1 MRFASSK
8 ITSVSYAAVPA
19 KISPRLAFVVRPTH
33 KANAIVIAHI
43 MPTFADQLETSR
55 LTLIALSKEPFP
67 FSCEFLQ
74 RCVDVSID
82 DPIKF
87 FQPFLESQKFALELS
102 ESTSLASNQEASA
115 NPWLWSLVSAKFWM
129 SFMTRSVQIDVRPS
143 DCPVPMLPSALGRAI
158 TNGIGKIGL
167 HWWERPASDEFED
180 DDFLPLI
187 ETNAAPKRVLSAL
200 VGEEHNGNKRVPNE
214 LIRDGTDRYKSA
226 QPLSV
231 LDVFSRFTPDHKSPD
246 RHNPD
251 RTTMP
256 PLALPIST
264 GRLEYKIGARMGME
278 HIEALPDTG
287 AQVNAISTRLAA
299 KLRLKPK
306 ANTKKLIRL
315 PTGVTSHRQA
325 AWRAFPP
332 GQQKTWLKRLLGNEK
347 RRLHGLINGEPVQ
360 ALPDTRSDIMA
371 VSEAYALSRGFD
383 IDRNLEHYLDVDFAD
398 GSEGFICGLVRGV
411 EWTFAA
417 SQQSVRCDFYVI
429 EDLCTDVVLNSEFI
443 FGLDV
448 FSAQS
453 ESLSELPDS
462 EDYSE
467 LLLISLKSNGY
478 FNLPQRE
485 DVFNID
491 LNSPDASNRQRV
503 LAELNYRDEV
513 DDLIDTLDPDKQEAA
528 ERAELRDE
536 GYGRSFG
543 RRTNNYKLL
552 PD

>member
-1 MRFASSK
+1 
-8 ITSVSYAAVPA
+8 
-19 KISPRLAFVVRPTH
+19 
-33 KANAIVIAHI
+33 
-43 MPTFADQLETSR
+43 
-55 LTLIALSKEPFP
+55 
-67 FSCEFLQ
+67 
-74 RCVDVSID
+74 
-82 DPIKF
+82 
-87 FQPFLESQKFALELS
+87 
-102 ESTSLASNQEASA
+102 
-115 NPWLWSLVSAKFWM
+115 
-129 SFMTRSVQIDVRPS
+129 
-143 DCPVPMLPSALGRAI
+143 
-158 TNGIGKIGL
+158 
-167 HWWERPASDEFED
+167 
-180 DDFLPLI
+180 
-187 ETNAAPKRVLSAL
+187 
-200 VGEEHNGNKRVPNE
+200 
-214 LIRDGTDRYKSA
+214 
-226 QPLSV
+226 
-231 LDVFSRFTPDHKSPD
+231 
-246 RHNPD
+246 
-251 RTTMP
+251 
-256 PLALPIST
+256 
-264 GRLEYKIGARMGME
+264 
-278 HIEALPDTG
+278 
-287 AQVNAISTRLAA
+287 
-299 KLRLKPK
+299 
-306 ANTKKLIRL
+306 
-315 PTGVTSHRQA
+315 
-325 AWRAFPP
+325 
-332 GQQKTWLKRLLGNEK
+332 
-347 RRLHGLINGEPVQ
+347 
-360 ALPDTRSDIMA
+360 MA